1 MKKVIWFVFGFV
13 LATLVY
19 FALVYM
25 VGVFA
30 EKFGFVLYESESDQQ
45 RNFNI
50 VISLWIILSTITGFI
65 LSLRKS

>member
-1 MKKVIWFVFGFV
+1 MKKLIWFILGFA

-25 VGVFA
+25 VGIFA
-30 EKFGFVLYESESDQQ
+30 ENFGFVLYENESDQQ

-50 VISLWIILSTITGFI
+50 VIFLWITLSAVAGVIV
-65 LSLRKS
+65 SSRKS